1 VTMLPT
7 DRSAGV
13 CTAVEGCLE
22 QARQYTSQDP
32 AQVEWRNSHQQID
45 ESPADT
51 ALNDRLDLVV
61 RPVREVA
68 DRPARIDEDLVVER
82 VDELGKNGES
92 RSDLLTTSIVVRDP
106 STRTMNTHHLP
117 FGLRRLATAE
127 VAECPSRVAEG
138 EKGLEG
144 TRAKNVVTALG
155 RVTGN
160 VTECPNAARISRG
173 RVTTA

>member
-1 VTMLPT
+1 
-7 DRSAGV
+7 
-13 CTAVEGCLE
+13 VEGCLE

-127 VAECPSRVAEG
+127 VAECPSRVAEHRQLVVLVEEG